1 MSVRRRRWLHLAL
14 APLVVAAALSALPS
28 SPAQA
33 APGSGSS
40 SSSSGND
47 APDEKGG
54 DELSDNATLNQ
65 VLESTNR
72 KYVQAKA
79 EVAQSTTQQRTLA
92 TQIKDAEAKRDALAP
107 EVQAIAAEQYETG
120 RLSASRFLLGSDS
133 SDDFLHKAVSLE
145 EINSLHDRKL
155 HDLNAAIDDV
165 NAKKAAL
172 DAEVK
177 SQQINLLAMKKQKES
192 ADKALELV
200 GGESLTQGF
209 VVAKSPVA
217 APAPRNAQGGFSP
230 EGCTIDDPTTDGCIT
245 PRMLHLYQEV
255 KKAGFN
261 RFVGCH
267 RNGGPYEHP
276 KGRACDWSLQKSG
289 FSDAHNADMK
299 NYGNNLMAFLVRNAD
314 RLGIYYVIWYAQIWF
329 PATDNWHAYHGD
341 STHKDHVHVSVL

>member
-1 MSVRRRRWLHLAL
+1 MTVRHRRWLNLAL
-14 APLVVAAALSALPS
+14 VPLIVAATLTAVTA
-28 SPAQA
+28 PAQA

-40 SSSSGND
+40 SSNS
-47 APDEKGG
+47 PDEKGG
-54 DELSDNATLNQ
+54 DELADNATLNE

-72 KYVQAKA
+72 KYLQAKTA
-79 EVAQSTTQQRTLA
+79 VATSTTQQKALA
-92 TQIKDAEAKRDALAP
+92 AQIKDAEAKRDALTP
-107 EVQAIAAEQYETG
+107 EVSSIAAEQYRTG
-120 RLSASRFLLGSDS
+120 RLSAARFLLGADD
-133 SDDFLHKAVSLE
+133 SDDFLAKAVSLD
-145 EINSLHDRKL
+145 EINAQQDRKL
-155 HDLNAAIDDV
+155 HDLDLAIDEV

-177 SQQINLLAMKKQKES
+177 SQQTNLLAMQKQKES
-192 ADKALELV
+192 ADKALDLV

-230 EGCTIDDPTTDGCIT
+230 EACTVDDPTTDGCIT

-267 RNGGPYEHP
+267 RDGGPYEHP

-289 FSDAHNADMK
+289 FSEAHNADMK
-299 NYGNNLMAFLVRNAD
+299 NYGNDLMAFLVRNAD

-329 PATDNWHAYHGD
+329 PATGNWHAYHGD
-341 STHKDHVHVSVL
+341 SNHKDHVHVSVL

>member
-1 MSVRRRRWLHLAL
+1 MTVRRRRWLHLAL
-14 APLVVAAALSALPS
+14 APLVVAATLTAVT

-33 APGSGSS
+33 APGSGSGS
-40 SSSSGND
+40 SAAS
-47 APDEKGG
+47 PDEKGG
-54 DELSDNATLNQ
+54 DELSDNATLND

-72 KYVQAKA
+72 KYLQAKA
-79 EVAQSTTQQRTLA
+79 AVARSTTQQRTLA
-92 TQIKDAEAKRDALAP
+92 AQIKDAEAKRDALIP
-107 EVQAIAAEQYETG
+107 EVSSIAAEQYETG
-120 RLSASRFLLGSDS
+120 RLSASRFLLGTGS
-133 SDDFLHKAVSLE
+133 SDEFIKKAVSLE

-155 HDLNAAIDDV
+155 HDLDQAIDEVD
-165 NAKKAAL
+165 AKKAAL

-177 SQQINLLAMKKQKES
+177 AQQVNLLAMKKQKES

-230 EGCTIDDPTTDGCIT
+230 ESCSIDDPTTNGCIT
-245 PRMLHLYQEV
+245 PRMLHLYKEV

-267 RNGGPYEHP
+267 RDGGPYEHP

-289 FSDAHNADMK
+289 FSVAHNADMK

-329 PATDNWHAYHGD
+329 PATGNWHAYHGV
-341 STHKDHVHVSVL
+341 SNHKDHVHVSVL